1 MTWQQFNNA
10 ERLISARKL
19 KEIRRIG
26 EGRGRK
32 LKTADLTTILLY
44 AFGEYDAEEDE
55 AYPRLTT
62 GTLYRAMDNVTT
74 MKAARDIILSLG
86 PSSFKI
92 SLSFC
97 YNYTGRPSSFKISL
111 SFCYNYTGRPSSFK
125 ISLSFCYNY
134 TGRQAI
140 QHHHGSE
147 VNAPISLKVILKAH
161 GSFQHVP
168 TPQSFI
174 CCGIWQ
180 AGNTLNNFTTSWMDM
195 YSTTIYSMI
204 ANCDSQVWAS
214 TNSRQFAMA

>member
-19 KEIRRIG
+19 KEIRTIG

-111 SFCYNYTGRPSSFK
+111 SFCYNYTGR
-125 ISLSFCYNY
+125 
-134 TGRQAI
+134 QAI
-140 QHHHGSE
+140 QHHHGRE

-161 GSFQHVP
+161 VWFFSACTHSAKFHLL
-168 TPQSFI
+168 
-174 CCGIWQ
+174 W
-180 AGNTLNNFTTSWMDM
+180 
-195 YSTTIYSMI
+195 YS
-204 ANCDSQVWAS
+204 A
-214 TNSRQFAMA
+214 SRQHSEKFYNFLDGQVFNNYLLHDCKLWFPGMSFN

>member
-1 MTWQQFNNA
+1 M
-10 ERLISARKL
+10 
-19 KEIRRIG
+19 
-26 EGRGRK
+26 
-32 LKTADLTTILLY
+32 KTADLTTILLY

-55 AYPRLTT
+55 AYLRLTT

-125 ISLSFCYNY
+125 ISPSFCYNYTGRPSSFKISLSFCYNY
-134 TGRQAI
+134 TGREAI

-204 ANCDSQVWAS
+204 ANCDSQV
-214 TNSRQFAMA
+214 